1 MELWF
6 ILAIVSLVFSG
17 IHIFTQK
24 IGAMRKYN
32 SNLLNIFVFG
42 GSTVIGLTIVTVFE
56 GFGELSWVMLAIGLI
71 SGIVYM
77 ISSNFR
83 TDSLRY
89 TDTTISLPLHK
100 FFSPLVV
107 LLIGI
112 VLFGEEMTSLEWL
125 GIILG
130 VLVPLILINRAE
142 NRRQDNLRKG
152 VILIIISAALSAVG
166 ASLNKLGTDLFT
178 SIFLFAA
185 VSNMFSVIFGIVRHR
200 TSKSNP
206 GNIRLYLKDRKF
218 LALVFVG
225 ILAQIISFITFLFAI
240 SQGGLL
246 VVVYTITSLYIL
258 IPIVLSIIFYGEHW
272 NIKKVVA
279 IILSILA
286 VFLMG

>member
-1 MELWF
+1 
-6 ILAIVSLVFSG
+6 
-17 IHIFTQK
+17 
-24 IGAMRKYN
+24 MRKYN

-77 ISSNFR
+77 ISSNFS